1 MQAASEGGA
10 ASPPRHVVV
19 IGATNRPDALDG
31 ALRRAGRF
39 DREISLGVPSAEAR
53 AAILRVLTRP
63 LRLAESLDVS
73 AIAHAT
79 PGYVGA
85 DLAALASEAAAAA
98 VARAFAAYAA
108 ARPAPPPPNGAAPP
122 QAVPDA
128 RAMDVDAQP
137 PAGGPPEATATAPAA
152 AAPFSAAELA
162 GLAITMADFEAAVA
176 KVQPSIRR
184 EGFSTK
190 PDVTW
195 ADVVRPLRSAPSQS
209 PYRTQ
214 CALHAR
220 M

>member
-1 MQAASEGGA
+1 MVHALYSTHVVQAAEDA
-10 ASPPRHVVV
+10 AAAPPPPRHVVV

-39 DREISLGVPSAEAR
+39 DREISLGVPSADAR
-53 AAILRVLTRP
+53 AAILHVLTRA
-63 LRLAESLDVS
+63 LRLADALDIS
-73 AIAHAT
+73 AIAQAT

-98 VARAFAAYAA
+98 VGRAFAAYAT
-108 ARPAPPPPNGAAPP
+108 APPATP
-122 QAVPDA
+122 QADA
-128 RAMDVDAQP
+128 GAMEVDAQP
-137 PAGGPPEATATAPAA
+137 GASLPPIPAA
-152 AAPFSAAELA
+152 SAPQGAGARGAFSAEELQ

-195 ADVVRPLRSAPSQS
+195 ADVVRR
-209 PYRTQ
+209 
-214 CALHAR
+214 AR
-220 M
+220 YH